1 MKREVSSLRTEISRL
16 RVIISSI
23 TIGVPINKVEVRI
36 YLLNLNTLENIL
48 LNTPEIFEVRRRPP
62 ASTGAHKNS
71 LSDEGST
78 FSSSATSNYSG
89 DWLSW

>member
-16 RVIISSI
+16 RVLISSI
-23 TIGVPINKVEVRI
+23 TVGVPINKVEVSRR
-36 YLLNLNTLENIL
+36 LLPGN
-48 LNTPEIFEVRRRPP
+48 
-62 ASTGAHKNS
+62 GHKNS
-71 LSDEGST
+71 VSDGGST

>member
-16 RVIISSI
+16 RVIIYSI

-36 YLLNLNTLENIL
+36 YLLNKLENIL

>member
-36 YLLNLNTLENIL
+36 YLLNKLENIL

>member
-23 TIGVPINKVEVRI
+23 TIGVPINKVE
-36 YLLNLNTLENIL
+36 L
-48 LNTPEIFEVRRRPP
+48 RRRLPP
-62 ASTGAHKNS
+62 GPGHKNS
-71 LSDEGST
+71 VSDGGST

-89 DWLSW
+89 DWLTW